1 VTARGV
7 RAPAALVAAAI
18 LAALPGCER
27 DLPPDATYRALVRA
41 VADRNEAAAWELLSA
56 GTRKRLGERAAA
68 AARAAPGIVSP
79 DGRSLLIGDAALAV
93 RPPRAITVVSGGPDR
108 AVLRVEGAEG
118 RPVDVVLLREG
129 GAWRVDLPDR

>member
-1 VTARGV
+1 VTARAL
-7 RAPAALVAAAI
+7 RAPAALLAAAL

-41 VADRNEAAAWELLSA
+41 VAERNEAAAWGLLSA

-68 AARAAPGIVSP
+68 AAKAAPGVVAP
-79 DGRSLLIGDAALAV
+79 DGRSLLIGDAALGV
-93 RPPRAITVVSGGPDR
+93 RPPRAITVVSSGPDR
-108 AVLRVEGAEG
+108 AVLRVEGTEG
-118 RPVDVVLLREG
+118 PPVDVLVLREG